1 MSENVYRHKGGFAL
15 ESGQALDNLELTY
28 HTYGEINSKRNNVVW
43 VFHALSANSDVMDWW
58 TGLFGENDYFN
69 PEEYFIVCAN
79 VLGSPYGSTRPVNED
94 FPLYTV
100 RDVVKAHL
108 LLADFLDI
116 SHIHVAI
123 GGSFG
128 GSQAL
133 EFSYVFDGLID
144 NLILIASS
152 AKESAWGIAIH
163 ESQRMAMKADPTFGS
178 LEGGSDGIRAAR
190 AIGMLTYRSV
200 RSFETQQTNY
210 DDRLDDFDVSSYIQY
225 QGLKFDKRFD
235 SLSYF
240 YLSKCMDTHNIGRDR
255 GGVEQ
260 ALSQI
265 GIKTLVIGIDS
276 DMLLPT
282 RLQKFIA
289 SCMPNGYYREIS
301 SDFGHDGF
309 LIETEKLTET
319 ISKFIRTNPVKELTV
334 EELKEMFDEK
344 ADFQLIDVREKF
356 ELEIVN
362 IGGLHI
368 PMSQVTKRLHEI
380 DQDRQVV
387 IYCRSGRRS
396 AIAVDHVQQ
405 VMGHDKMYNLA
416 GGILDWADK
425 IDNRLR
431 KY

>member
-1 MSENVYRHKGGFAL
+1 MSEKIYRHKGEFTL
-15 ESGQALDNLELTY
+15 ESGQKINDLELVY
-28 HTYGEINSKRNNVVW
+28 HTYGDLNEKKNNVVW
-43 VFHALSANSDVMDWW
+43 AFHALSANADVMDWW
-58 TGLFGENDYFN
+58 PGLFGDDDYFN
-69 PEEYFIVCAN
+69 PREYFIICVN
-79 VLGSPYGSTRPVNED
+79 VLGSPYGSTRPYDEN

-108 LLADFLDI
+108 LLADELDI

-133 EFSYVFDGLID
+133 EFAYTFEGMID

-163 ESQRMAMKADPTFGS
+163 ESQRMAMKADPTFGDP
-178 LEGGSDGIRAAR
+178 EGGSDGIRAAR

-210 DDRLDDFDVSSYIQY
+210 DDRVDDFDVSSYIQY

-235 SLSYF
+235 SLSYY

-255 GGVEQ
+255 GGVGQ
-260 ALSQI
+260 ALSKI
-265 GIKTLVIGIDS
+265 GNKTLVIGIDS

-282 RLQKFIA
+282 QLQKFIA
-289 SCMPNGYYREIS
+289 SCMPNGYYREIT

-309 LIETEKLTET
+309 LIETEQLSQT

-334 EELKEMFDEK
+334 DELKLMFDDSS
-344 ADFQLIDVREKF
+344 DFQLIDVREKF
-356 ELEIVN
+356 ELEIAN

-368 PMSQVTKRLHEI
+368 PMSEVTSRLDEI
-380 DQDRQVV
+380 DRDRQVV

-396 AIAVDHVQQ
+396 AIAVDHIQQ
-405 VMGHDKMYNLA
+405 VIGHTNMYNLA

>member
-1 MSENVYRHKGGFAL
+1 MSYTTYQHKRNFIL
-15 ESGQALDNLELTY
+15 ESGQKLENLELAY
-28 HTYGEINSKRNNVVW
+28 HTYGEINEKRNNVVW
-43 VFHALSANSDVMDWW
+43 VFHALSANADVMEWW
-58 TGLFGENDYFN
+58 PGLFGEEDYFN
-69 PEEYFIVCAN
+69 PKEYFIVCVN
-79 VLGSPYGSTRPVNED
+79 VLGSPYGSTRPIDQD

-100 RDVVKAHL
+100 RDVVQAHL
-108 LLADFLDI
+108 LIADELNI

-133 EFSYVFDGLID
+133 EFAYAFEGLID

-163 ESQRMAMKADPTFGS
+163 ESQRMAMKADPTFGTP
-178 LEGGSDGIRAAR
+178 EGGSDGIRAAR

-210 DDRLDDFDVSSYIQY
+210 DDRVDDFDVSSYIQY
-225 QGLKFDKRFD
+225 QGTKFDKRFD
-235 SLSYF
+235 SLSYY

-260 ALSQI
+260 TLSQI

-289 SCMPNGYYREIS
+289 SCLPNGYYREIS

-309 LIETEKLTET
+309 LIETEKLTQT
-319 ISKFIRTNPVKELTV
+319 ISKFIRTSPVKELSV
-334 EELKEMFDEK
+334 EELKELFDNKE
-344 ADFQLIDVREKF
+344 DFQLIDVREKF
-356 ELEIVN
+356 EVEIAN

-368 PMSQVTKRLHEI
+368 PMNEINNRLHEI
-380 DQDRQVV
+380 DKDRQVV

-396 AIAVDHVQQ
+396 AIAVDHIQQ
-405 VMGHDKMYNLA
+405 VNGHTKMYNLA

-425 IDNRLR
+425 IDNRLK

>member
-1 MSENVYRHKGGFAL
+1 MSQNTYKHQGDFLL
-15 ESGQALDNLELTY
+15 ESGQKIPDLELVY
-28 HTYGEINSKRNNVVW
+28 HTYGELNENRSNVVW
-43 VFHALSANSDVMDWW
+43 AFHALSANADVMDWW
-58 TGLFGENDYFN
+58 PGLFGDNDYFN
-69 PEEYFIVCAN
+69 PQEYHIICVN
-79 VLGSPYGSTRPVNED
+79 VLGSPYGSTRPNDEN

-108 LLADFLDI
+108 LLADVLNI

-128 GSQAL
+128 GSQAI
-133 EFSYVFDGLID
+133 EFAYSFEGLID

-163 ESQRMAMKADPTFGS
+163 ESQRMAMKADPTFG
-178 LEGGSDGIRAAR
+178 LPEGGSDGIKAAR

-210 DDRLDDFDVSSYIQY
+210 DDRVDDFDVSSYIQY
-225 QGLKFDKRFD
+225 QGVKFDRRFD
-235 SLSYF
+235 SLSYY

-260 ALSQI
+260 ALNQI
-265 GIKTLVIGIDS
+265 GTKTLVIGIDS

-282 RLQKFIA
+282 RLQRFIA
-289 SCMPNGYYREIS
+289 SCLPNGYYREIN

-309 LIETEKLTET
+309 LIETEKLTQT
-319 ISKFIRTNPVKELTV
+319 ISKFIRTSPVKELNV
-334 EELKEMFDEK
+334 EELKLMFDKQE
-344 ADFQLIDVREKF
+344 DFQLIDVREKF
-356 ELEIVN
+356 ELEIAN

-368 PMSQVTKRLHEI
+368 PMSEVNNRLEEI
-380 DQDRQVV
+380 DRSRQVV

-396 AIAVDHVQQ
+396 AIAVEHIQQ
-405 VMGHDKMYNLA
+405 INGHDQLYNLA

>member
-1 MSENVYRHKGGFAL
+1 MSKKIYQHKGTFDL
-15 ESGQALDNLELTY
+15 ESGQKLENLELAY
-28 HTYGEINSKRNNVVW
+28 HTYGEINAKRNNVVW
-43 VFHALSANSDVMDWW
+43 VFHALSANADVMDWW
-58 TGLFGENDYFN
+58 PGLFGDNDYFN
-69 PEEYFIVCAN
+69 AQEYFIICVN
-79 VLGSPYGSTRPVNED
+79 VLGSPYGSTRPQDED
-94 FPLYTV
+94 FPLFTV
-100 RDVVKAHL
+100 RDVVRAHL
-108 LLADFLDI
+108 LIADVLDI

-133 EFSYVFDGLID
+133 EFAYSFDGLID
-144 NLILIASS
+144 NLILIASA

-163 ESQRMAMKADPTFGS
+163 ESQRMAMKADPTFGTPA
-178 LEGGSDGIRAAR
+178 GGSDGIRAAR

-210 DDRLDDFDVSSYIQY
+210 DDRVDDFDVSSYIQY

-260 ALSQI
+260 ALGQI
-265 GIKTLVIGIDS
+265 GTKTLVIGIDS

-282 RLQKFIA
+282 RLQQFIA
-289 SCMPNGYYREIS
+289 SCLPNGYYREIS

-334 EELKEMFDEK
+334 EELKELLDERT
-344 ADFQLIDVREKF
+344 DLQLIDVREKF
-356 ELEIVN
+356 EIEIAS

-368 PMSQVTKRLHEI
+368 PMNEINKRLDEI
-380 DQDRQVV
+380 DKDRQVV

-396 AIAVDHVQQ
+396 AIAVDHIQQ
-405 VMGHDKMYNLA
+405 VNGHLNMYNLA
-416 GGILDWADK
+416 GGILDWADR

>member
-1 MSENVYRHKGGFAL
+1 MSEKIYKHASDFVL
-15 ESGQALDNLELTY
+15 ESGQKLDNLELVY
-28 HTYGEINSKRNNVVW
+28 YTYGELNENRNNVVW
-43 VFHALSANSDVMDWW
+43 AFHALSANADVTDWW
-58 TGLFGENDYFN
+58 SGLFGEDDYFN
-69 PEEYFIVCAN
+69 PDEHFIICAN
-79 VLGSPYGSTRPVNED
+79 VLGSPYGSTRPYNQE
-94 FPLYTV
+94 FPLFTV
-100 RDVVKAHL
+100 RDVVNAHL
-108 LLADFLDI
+108 LLADELNI
-116 SHIHVAI
+116 SHVHVAI

-133 EFSYVFDGLID
+133 EFAYAFEGMID

-163 ESQRMAMKADPTFGS
+163 ESQRMAMKADPTFGNPD
-178 LEGGSDGIRAAR
+178 GGSDGIRAAR

-210 DDRLDDFDVSSYIQY
+210 DDRVDDFDVSSYIQY
-225 QGLKFDKRFD
+225 QGSKFDKRFD
-235 SLSYF
+235 SLSYY

-260 ALSQI
+260 TLARI

-289 SCMPNGYYREIS
+289 SCLPNGYYREIT

-309 LIETEKLTET
+309 LIETEQLTQT
-319 ISKFIRTNPVKELTV
+319 ISKFIRTKPVKELTV
-334 EELKEMFDEK
+334 EDLKKLFDNK
-344 ADFQLIDVREKF
+344 ANIQLIDVREKF
-356 ELEIVN
+356 ELEIAN

-368 PMSQVTKRLHEI
+368 PMSEVTSRLDEI
-380 DQDRQVV
+380 DSDRQVV

-396 AIAVDHVQQ
+396 AIAVDHIQQ
-405 VMGHDKMYNLA
+405 VIGHNNMYNLT
-416 GGILDWADK
+416 GGILEWADK